1 MLKLKTSAV
10 INRSIE
16 EVFEFVANT
25 ENDMMWQSDV
35 LEAKDT
41 SEGPI
46 GVGHTYKQTFQFL
59 GRRLE
64 STYEVTEFEANRKF
78 MFKNTAGPIPIEG
91 GFTCEPVPEGAT
103 KITLNGEADVGG
115 FFKLAE
121 PIVNR
126 MLQRQWETNL
136 SNLKDLLEAQD

>member
-78 MFKNTAGPIPIEG
+78 IFKNTAGPIPIEG

-103 KITLNGEADVGG
+103 KITLNPKTVGNQFIQPEG
-115 FFKLAE
+115 FTGSPRLGQT
-121 PIVNR
+121 VN
-126 MLQRQWETNL
+126 LP
-136 SNLKDLLEAQD
+136 